1 MTPILTLTLN
11 PTVDYATSTAAV
23 LPERKLRCTEPHVD
37 PGGGGI
43 NVSRAILMLGG
54 QSTALVSIGGP
65 SGARLLE
72 LLALEGVPTVAFQG
86 PGETRLSFS
95 VTDAAA
101 GHQFRFVTPG
111 PEWGEGDVARALA
124 TVDRAAH
131 PGSLVVLSGSQPPGV
146 AKEFPKLLSDHVES
160 HRARLVVDTSGPA
173 LRNLVETPHEPLYVL
188 RTDDVEAEEI
198 AGRPLA
204 TAEDTAGFAAA
215 LVARGVAEAIIFAR
229 GAEGS
234 VLATADG
241 AWLARPA
248 KVEEV
253 SKIGAGDS
261 FVGAFTLALALGE
274 PMPEAL
280 RHGVAA
286 SAAAVATEATRLCP
300 KEDVDRLL
308 PLCSVAPVTPA
319 PMPA

>member
-1 MTPILTLTLN
+1 MPPILTLTLN
-11 PTVDYATSTAAV
+11 PTVDYATSTPA
-23 LPERKLRCTEPHVD
+23 LIPEAKLRCANPQID

-43 NVSRAILMLGG
+43 NVSRAIQMLGG
-54 QSTALVSIGGP
+54 ISTALVSIGGP

-95 VTDAAA
+95 VTDQRS
-101 GHQFRFVTPG
+101 GQQFRFVTPG
-111 PEWGEGDVARALA
+111 PVWTEPDVERALA

-146 AKEFPKLLSDHVES
+146 AKEFPKRLADHVES
-160 HRARLVVDTSGPA
+160 HRALLIVDTSGPA
-173 LRNLVETPHEPLYVL
+173 LKNLVEAPHEPLHVL
-188 RTDDVEAEEI
+188 RTDDAEAEDV
-198 AGRPLA
+198 AGRPLPTVA
-204 TAEDTAGFAAA
+204 DTAEFAAR
-215 LVARGVAEAIIFAR
+215 LVANGVARAVIFAR

-248 KVEEV
+248 PVKEV

-261 FVGAFTLALALGE
+261 FVGAFTLALANGDE
-274 PMPEAL
+274 MPEAL
-280 RHGVAA
+280 RKGVAA

-300 KEDVDRLL
+300 AEDVERLL
-308 PLCSVAPVTPA
+308 PDCHLERLSPA
-319 PMPA
+319 

>member
-11 PTVDYATSTAAV
+11 PTVDYATSADEILADV
-23 LPERKLRCTEPHVD
+23 KLRCSEPHVD

-43 NVSRAILMLGG
+43 NVSRAILMLEG
-54 QSTALVSIGGP
+54 QSTALVSIGGGT
-65 SGARLLE
+65 GARLLE

-86 PGETRLSFS
+86 PGDTRISFS
-95 VTDAAA
+95 VTET
-101 GHQFRFVTPG
+101 GTGRQYRFVTPG
-111 PEWGEGDVARALA
+111 PVWGEADVARALA

-131 PGSLVVLSGSQPPGV
+131 PGSYVVLSGSQPPGV
-146 AKEFPKLLSDHVES
+146 AKDFPKLVADHVEG

-173 LRNLVETPHEPLYVL
+173 LRNLVEAPHEPLHVL

-198 AGRPLA
+198 AGRALPA
-204 TAEDTAGFAAA
+204 PQDTARFASE
-215 LVARGVAEAIIFAR
+215 LVARGVAHAVIFAR

-248 KVEEV
+248 PVREV
-253 SKIGAGDS
+253 SKVGAGDS
-261 FVGAFTLALALGE
+261 FVGAFTLALERGDE
-274 PMPEAL
+274 MQEAL
-280 RHGVAA
+280 RYGVAA

-300 KEDVDRLL
+300 KSEVDRLL
-308 PLCSVAPVTPA
+308 PHCTVEALAA
-319 PMPA
+319 

>member
-11 PTVDYATSTAAV
+11 PTVDYATSAQEI
-23 LPERKLRCTEPHVD
+23 LPDVKLRCTEPHVD

-43 NVSRAILMLGG
+43 NVSRAILMLEG
-54 QSTALVSIGGP
+54 QSTALVSIGGGT
-65 SGARLLE
+65 GARLLE

-86 PGETRLSFS
+86 PGDTRISFS
-95 VTDAAA
+95 VSEGGT
-101 GHQFRFVTPG
+101 GRQYRFVTPG
-111 PEWGEGDVARALA
+111 PVWGGGDVDRALA

-131 PGSLVVLSGSQPPGV
+131 PGSYIVLSGSQPPGV
-146 AKEFPKLLSDHVES
+146 AKDFPKLLANHVES
-160 HRARLVVDTSGPA
+160 HRARLVVDTSGSA
-173 LRNLVETPHEPLYVL
+173 LRNLVESPHDPLHVL

-198 AGRPLA
+198 AGRALP
-204 TAEDTAGFAAA
+204 TARDTARFASK
-215 LVARGVAEAIIFAR
+215 LVARGVARAVIFAR

-234 VLATADG
+234 VLATAEG

-248 KVEEV
+248 PVREI

-261 FVGAFTLALALGE
+261 FVGAFTLALARGE
-274 PMPEAL
+274 AMPEAL

-300 KEDVDRLL
+300 KPEVDRLL
-308 PLCSVAPVTPA
+308 PDCTLEPLAA
-319 PMPA
+319 

>member
-11 PTVDYATSTAAV
+11 PTVDYATSA
-23 LPERKLRCTEPHVD
+23 PEIAPELKLRCTEPHID

-43 NVSRAILMLGG
+43 NVSRAILMLDG
-54 QSTALVSIGGP
+54 QSTALVSIGGGN
-65 SGARLLE
+65 GARLLE

-86 PGETRLSFS
+86 PGNTRLSFS
-95 VTDAAA
+95 VTDE
-101 GHQFRFVTPG
+101 GTGKQFRFVTPG
-111 PEWGEGDVARALA
+111 PVWGEADVARALA

-131 PGSLVVLSGSQPPGV
+131 PGSYVVLSGSQPPGV
-146 AKEFPKLLSDHVES
+146 AKDFPKILSNHVES

-173 LRNLVETPHEPLYVL
+173 LRNLVDAPHDPLHVL

-198 AGRPLA
+198 AGHALP
-204 TAEDTAGFAAA
+204 TTEDTARFAQS
-215 LVARGVAEAIIFAR
+215 LVGKGVAEAVIFAR

-234 VLATADG
+234 VLASAEG

-248 KVEEV
+248 KVREV
-253 SKIGAGDS
+253 SKVGAGDS
-261 FVGAFTLALALGE
+261 FVGAFTLALAQGE
-274 PMPEAL
+274 TMPEAL

-300 KEDVDRLL
+300 LEDVQRLL
-308 PLCSVAPVTPA
+308 PLCTVEALA
-319 PMPA
+319 L